1 MVSVKILSRYQNGF
15 PGVGTPVR
23 AISGG
28 PLYPRGE
35 VLSLI
40 AANGEQSIR
49 PWTIKCAQDIQKMA
63 LDSEDLYELFTE
75 ALSTGRFIGS
85 EWCQQQPTGPWAAC
99 DAYSL
104 IRREWMP
111 AARRE
116 LDMEYYIKFAIGISG
131 TILLLASCHPSN

>member
-1 MVSVKILSRYQNGF
+1 
-15 PGVGTPVR
+15 
-23 AISGG
+23 
-28 PLYPRGE
+28 
-35 VLSLI
+35 
-40 AANGEQSIR
+40 
-49 PWTIKCAQDIQKMA
+49 MA
-63 LDSEDLYELFTE
+63 LDSEELFVLFTE
-75 ALSTGRFIGS
+75 ALSKGRFIGS

-104 IRREWMP
+104 VRREWMS